1 MTMKDV
7 NKLMVAILGVL
18 DTNAVATAGEAVREF
33 LSQQPADARMW
44 PTDAEMVNGLPGTRL
59 YGNVRQGRLRV
70 VLEGIETLLRTE
82 KHENT
87 ALPSRLE
94 IEHIM
99 PRSWQAHWDETP
111 PLDVNAAAARVRR
124 VDTIGN
130 LTLVTQKLNGSLSH
144 RPWTDAEAAPIAPK
158 GKDAGLG
165 KRSLIIRYSLLVLNK
180 ALVEDHPQAWTDEDI
195 AQRGIAMTERLCSVW
210 RR

>member
-1 MTMKDV
+1 MLSTNHAVPEAQVADALDALESWVVRRTLLRMTMKDV

-18 DTNAVATAGEAVREF
+18 DTKSVATAGERCA
-33 LSQQPADARMW
+33 SSSADSADARMW

-70 VLEGIETLLRTE
+70 VLEGIETQLRTE

-87 ALPSRLE
+87 ALPSKLE

-111 PLDVNAAAARVRR
+111 PLDVDAAAARSKR

-144 RPWTDAEAAPIAPK
+144 GPGPMPRRLRSRPRARKPASESD
-158 GKDAGLG
+158 
-165 KRSLIIRYSLLVLNK
+165 R
-180 ALVEDHPQAWTDEDI
+180 
-195 AQRGIAMTERLCSVW
+195 
-210 RR
+210 